1 MEQAVI
7 RKNHQLSLPP
17 GLLKRLDLQ
26 PGQTFICIVKGDVI
40 SLVPKR
46 DMQSVRGLLKGADTG
61 NYRDRNE
68 RL

>member
-46 DMQSVRGLLKGADTG
+46 DLQSLRGLLKGANIE
-61 NYRDRNE
+61 NYRDRDE
-68 RL
+68 RV

>member
-7 RKNHQLSLPP
+7 RENHQLSLPP
-17 GLLKRLDLQ
+17 DLLKRLDLQ

-46 DMQSVRGLLKGADTG
+46 DLQSLRGLLKGANIE
-61 NYRDRNE
+61 NYRDQDE
-68 RL
+68 RV

>member
-1 MEQAVI
+1 MEHAII

-17 GLLKRLDLQ
+17 GLLKRLNLQ

-40 SLVPKR
+40 SLVPKHNI
-46 DMQSVRGLLKGADTG
+46 QSVRGLLKGANTE

-68 RL
+68 RI